1 MTDQPTDDEL
11 NPQPQPSAEEPALPE
26 EAAPSAAAEPPAPWE
41 DDEDETYWEAGA
53 ALAEPPEEPRPDWLP
68 PGDEGLPPPP
78 TGRGGS
84 VVSAVL
90 VVLLSLGILA
100 CGGWAVM
107 MHRDQQQLQ
116 VTLEGA
122 LQMMGEGAPP
132 ELAQRLEA
140 IRGDLGAGKYEQV
153 GDAISEMHQM
163 LRQGAGR
170 PQPPEAGGPLPP
182 EAYNDLPEDAAT
194 FFRSHEDL
202 FRRFLMLC
210 DRARKMRDQGQD
222 VDELRVARDAVI
234 EAARLGQ
241 LERVQ
246 QRVLAMAR
254 MFPGADEG
262 GAGGGETGGGPD
274 EGQRARL
281 QAQAQAFRTA
291 AEKARGQGRDLR
303 AAMGL
308 MQQAEQA
315 AQAGQFD
322 QAAKLLEQATQAAN
336 RAPRMARGDLRRGQ
350 PLGPPGGRTS
360 AAPPHLTQ
368 LVRTLFGLLSIEEQ
382 DLRFV
387 WDKLTAVRRD
397 LATPDEPVEP
407 EEPKTPAPDEVEPTP
422 LLQMVDAALGRLQ
435 GVSDRRREMS
445 VKLGLNKRPGG
456 RPGEGQPGQPG
467 AGEAMPTRE
476 QVMAIVRE
484 RLLPLLDRI
493 RALSAE
499 DYDRQKDKLITALI
513 RAVLEPPQKTPE
525 KPATPP
531 TPADPRQQVRD
542 KMLQATPVL
551 RQWQIEGRDTKELDE
566 LFTAARREL
575 YGGDVEEAGRLVDEA
590 LRKLGLLDPETPP
603 APAALDRPRP
613 PGAGLADPEATKLR
627 LRP

>member
-1 MTDQPTDDEL
+1 MTDRPTDDEL
-11 NPQPQPSAEEPALPE
+11 TPQPQPSAEEPALPE
-26 EAAPSAAAEPPAPWE
+26 EEAPCDVPQPPIVWE
-41 DDEDETYWEAGA
+41 EDEEEAYWEAGA

-90 VVLLSLGILA
+90 VVLLSLGILV

-132 ELAQRLEA
+132 QLAQRLEA
-140 IRGDLGAGKYEQV
+140 IRGDLSAGKYEQV

-194 FFRSHEDL
+194 FFRSHEDV

-210 DRARKMRDQGQD
+210 DQARKMRDQGQN

-246 QRVLAMAR
+246 QRILAMAR

-262 GAGGGETGGGPD
+262 GGVGGETGGPD

-308 MQQAEQA
+308 MHQAEQA

-336 RAPRMARGDLRRGQ
+336 RAPRLARGDLRRGQ
-350 PLGPPGGRTS
+350 PLGPPDGRTP
-360 AAPPHLTQ
+360 AAPLHLTQ

-397 LATPDEPVEP
+397 LATPDESEKP
-407 EEPKTPAPDEVEPTP
+407 EEPKTPEPEQVAPTP

-435 GVSDRRREMS
+435 GVSDRRRELS
-445 VKLGLNKRPGG
+445 VKLGLNKRPGATS
-456 RPGEGQPGQPG
+456 GEGKPAKPG
-467 AGEAMPTRE
+467 AGEALPTRE
-476 QVMAIVRE
+476 QVVAIVRE
-484 RLLPLLDRI
+484 RLLPILDRL

-499 DYDRQKDKLITALI
+499 DYDRQKDKLVTAI
-513 RAVLEPPQKTPE
+513 IQAVLQPPDRQ
-525 KPATPP
+525 PATPPP
-531 TPADPRQQVRD
+531 TPADPRQAVRD

-551 RQWQIEGRDTKELDE
+551 RQWQIEGRDTKELEE

-590 LRKLGLLDPETPP
+590 LQKLGLLDPQPP
-603 APAALDRPRP
+603 PPPAALDRPRP